1 MREGC
6 RDVAITVWPLER
18 AVRASERPRPE
29 EQPVISQVR
38 GRLGFVKVGAWVVMV
53 VCGGCWMMG

>member
-1 MREGC
+1 M
-6 RDVAITVWPLER
+6 
-18 AVRASERPRPE
+18 RASERPRPE

-53 VCGGCWMMG
+53 VCGLWWVLDDGITGKI